1 MRDAG
6 MRQGMG
12 MPGSP
17 GALRGLTG
25 AASRPAVASLGSS
38 LFQLGNGRGTVRR
51 ETGTG
56 AGRQGGSRHS
66 QAPCQEAVGFDSGS
80 ATFYPSW
87 EQGAEPGAAGA
98 EPCKPLPDARQEGA
112 RGRRAATRGGPG
124 SARSYGGSRRCP
136 GRGGSAGAGR
146 AARLGVR
153 VVLLC
158 HVLLQRGKRLHGP
171 RAEGTA
177 TVWGQRDP
185 LPVPV
190 ALWVSPTSG
199 GLQGGAVPS
208 RCAGCGAPV
217 FPGQGK
223 EAQSSSLSHS
233 ILLPGMA
240 GLGSP
245 AGTEP
250 RSCSLPSEQAASECL
265 AFSACPEQPSSAAPM
280 CHASS
285 SSSARGSSMSGCPV
299 RPPATSPLAQLGTNP
314 LCEHTQRTLQRRRS
328 PSRLLILPR
337 HPGPVN
343 GGIVRS
349 RGRCRERGHG
359 WQHGARNPHVC
370 LALESPCQPCPVWR
384 AGDGHP
390 CPHPPLA
397 GCDGTS
403 PSPADLDKLLSDLRS
418 FLLILDQE
426 SLSAVAR
433 AKKKSVA
440 DLLSRLQTPLSEDAE
455 YMIMRCLSP
464 SPGTPQGRA
473 SPGTRTADATGGRAC
488 ECRPASTLSLHGGS
502 KVPGDSPSP
511 PADDSYEDAEPLGPG
526 RCTGSG
532 GADTD
537 SSHYESYGEDEDGV
551 TDRAHYLRRPPA
563 AGPDAEP
570 PGRPEAQLCGFLW
583 RKRWLGQWAKQLF
596 IVREHVLLCFRCAA
610 DPQPVLELDLRGCR
624 VTYKAK
630 RGKKMPHALKVTGTA
645 GEALVIGFQSRQQ
658 AEDWRKVIEEVSSDA
673 PSGLAAIGVPASPSS
688 RLGRA
693 AGSQIGK
700 EDEEEDCSRQSPARS
715 PRPGEDAKGGFL
727 AVRLRGRWQ
736 RLWCAVRQGAL
747 RMFPEPGGAQRPVC
761 ALRLEGCE
769 VSPGTA
775 ASSPQRLRIRI
786 AQRGR
791 ELALLQT
798 HSDEE
803 REAWLK
809 TLRARGGG
817 EPASNSPRTETP
829 RLSDASSCPAAGGLL
844 LRRVPT
850 PNAYMDDPFGQ
861 LPPAEAPKHLYSNV
875 ERLQQLQQNL
885 DRAAQGQCKRPVSA
899 LPTGACR
906 NAPGSALPSQAASAA
921 ALRGRAA
928 SPQRAK
934 VSPELQSRDL
944 SRSQR
949 TLTLPERKG
958 ARDGLDI
965 LIGKRAFPK
974 LEEKVGQLERACRMK
989 GRLKA
994 GSEMNLLAIGKSLKG
1009 HIAATASSAGSEQGS
1024 FLTPLLKRTASAKSA
1039 LKPSPSPVIVEKGK
1053 VLQKRKEW
1061 EMKSAM

>member
-1 MRDAG
+1 M
-6 MRQGMG
+6 
-12 MPGSP
+12 
-17 GALRGLTG
+17 
-25 AASRPAVASLGSS
+25 
-38 LFQLGNGRGTVRR
+38 
-51 ETGTG
+51 
-56 AGRQGGSRHS
+56 
-66 QAPCQEAVGFDSGS
+66 
-80 ATFYPSW
+80 
-87 EQGAEPGAAGA
+87 
-98 EPCKPLPDARQEGA
+98 ARQ
-112 RGRRAATRGGPG
+112 R
-124 SARSYGGSRRCP
+124 
-136 GRGGSAGAGR
+136 
-146 AARLGVR
+146 
-153 VVLLC
+153 
-158 HVLLQRGKRLHGP
+158 
-171 RAEGTA
+171 
-177 TVWGQRDP
+177 
-185 LPVPV
+185 
-190 ALWVSPTSG
+190 
-199 GLQGGAVPS
+199 
-208 RCAGCGAPV
+208 
-217 FPGQGK
+217 
-223 EAQSSSLSHS
+223 
-233 ILLPGMA
+233 
-240 GLGSP
+240 
-245 AGTEP
+245 
-250 RSCSLPSEQAASECL
+250 
-265 AFSACPEQPSSAAPM
+265 
-280 CHASS
+280 
-285 SSSARGSSMSGCPV
+285 
-299 RPPATSPLAQLGTNP
+299 
-314 LCEHTQRTLQRRRS
+314 
-328 PSRLLILPR
+328 
-337 HPGPVN
+337 
-343 GGIVRS
+343 
-349 RGRCRERGHG
+349 
-359 WQHGARNPHVC
+359 
-370 LALESPCQPCPVWR
+370 
-384 AGDGHP
+384 
-390 CPHPPLA
+390 
-397 GCDGTS
+397 
-403 PSPADLDKLLSDLRS
+403 DLDKLLSDLRS
-418 FLLILDQE
+418 FLLILDRE
-426 SLSAVAR
+426 SLSAAAR

-440 DLLSRLQTPLSEDAE
+440 DLLSRLQSPPCERGSAAEDAE

-473 SPGTRTADATGGRAC
+473 SPVPLFSPGTRMVDGTGGRAC
-488 ECRPASTLSLHGGS
+488 ECRPVSTLSLRGGS
-502 KVPGDSPSP
+502 KVPGVSPFP

-570 PGRPEAQLCGFLW
+570 LGRPEAQLCGFLW

-624 VTYKAK
+624 VAYKAK
-630 RGKKMPHALKVTGTA
+630 RGKKMPHSLKVTGTA

-673 PSGLAAIGVPASPSS
+673 PSGLAAISIPASPSS

-693 AGSQIGK
+693 AGSQLSREEEK
-700 EDEEEDCSRQSPARS
+700 EEEDCSQQSPARS
-715 PRPGEDAKGGFL
+715 PRPGDDAKGGFL

-769 VSPGTA
+769 VSPGA
-775 ASSPQRLRIRI
+775 AAGSPQRLRIRI

-798 HSDEE
+798 CSDEE

-817 EPASNSPRTETP
+817 EPAGDGAPTETP
-829 RLSDASSCPAAGGLL
+829 KLGDASSCPAAGGLL

-861 LPPAEAPKHLYSNV
+861 LPPTEVPKHLYSNV
-875 ERLQQLQQNL
+875 ERLQQLQSL
-885 DRAAQGQCKRPVSA
+885 DRAVPGQRKRPVSA
-899 LPTGACR
+899 LPAGACS
-906 NAPGSALPSQAASAA
+906 NALGSAASAA
-921 ALRGRAA
+921 ALRDRAA

-934 VSPELQSRDL
+934 VSPELRSRDL
-944 SRSQR
+944 SQSQR

-1009 HIAATASSAGSEQGS
+1009 HIAATASSAGYEGS

-1039 LKPSPSPVIVEKGK
+1039 LKPSPSPVLVEKGK

>member
-1 MRDAG
+1 M
-6 MRQGMG
+6 
-12 MPGSP
+12 
-17 GALRGLTG
+17 
-25 AASRPAVASLGSS
+25 
-38 LFQLGNGRGTVRR
+38 
-51 ETGTG
+51 
-56 AGRQGGSRHS
+56 
-66 QAPCQEAVGFDSGS
+66 
-80 ATFYPSW
+80 
-87 EQGAEPGAAGA
+87 
-98 EPCKPLPDARQEGA
+98 ARQ
-112 RGRRAATRGGPG
+112 R
-124 SARSYGGSRRCP
+124 
-136 GRGGSAGAGR
+136 
-146 AARLGVR
+146 
-153 VVLLC
+153 
-158 HVLLQRGKRLHGP
+158 
-171 RAEGTA
+171 
-177 TVWGQRDP
+177 
-185 LPVPV
+185 
-190 ALWVSPTSG
+190 
-199 GLQGGAVPS
+199 
-208 RCAGCGAPV
+208 
-217 FPGQGK
+217 
-223 EAQSSSLSHS
+223 
-233 ILLPGMA
+233 
-240 GLGSP
+240 
-245 AGTEP
+245 
-250 RSCSLPSEQAASECL
+250 
-265 AFSACPEQPSSAAPM
+265 
-280 CHASS
+280 
-285 SSSARGSSMSGCPV
+285 
-299 RPPATSPLAQLGTNP
+299 
-314 LCEHTQRTLQRRRS
+314 
-328 PSRLLILPR
+328 
-337 HPGPVN
+337 
-343 GGIVRS
+343 
-349 RGRCRERGHG
+349 
-359 WQHGARNPHVC
+359 
-370 LALESPCQPCPVWR
+370 
-384 AGDGHP
+384 
-390 CPHPPLA
+390 
-397 GCDGTS
+397 
-403 PSPADLDKLLSDLRS
+403 DLDKLLSDLRS
-418 FLLILDQE
+418 FLLILDRE
-426 SLSAVAR
+426 NLSTAAR

-440 DLLSRLQTPLSEDAE
+440 DLLSRLQSPPCERGSAAEDAE

-473 SPGTRTADATGGRAC
+473 SPGTRMVDGTGGRGC
-488 ECRPASTLSLHGGS
+488 ECLPVSTLSLHGGS
-502 KVPGDSPSP
+502 KVPGISPFP

-570 PGRPEAQLCGFLW
+570 LGRPEAQLCGFLW

-624 VTYKAK
+624 VAYKAK
-630 RGKKMPHALKVTGTA
+630 RGKKMPHSLKVTGTA

-673 PSGLAAIGVPASPSS
+673 PSGLAAISIPASPSS

-693 AGSQIGK
+693 AGSQLSK
-700 EDEEEDCSRQSPARS
+700 EEKEEEDCSQQSPARS

-769 VSPGTA
+769 VSPGA
-775 ASSPQRLRIRI
+775 AAGSPQRLRIRI

-798 HSDEE
+798 CSDEE

-817 EPASNSPRTETP
+817 EPAGDRAPTETP
-829 RLSDASSCPAAGGLL
+829 RLGDASSCPAAGGLL

-861 LPPAEAPKHLYSNV
+861 LPPTEVPKHLYSNV
-875 ERLQQLQQNL
+875 ERLQQLQQSL
-885 DRAAQGQCKRPVSA
+885 DRAVPGQRKRPVSA
-899 LPTGACR
+899 LPAGACS
-906 NAPGSALPSQAASAA
+906 NALGSAAPAA
-921 ALRGRAA
+921 ALRDRAA

-934 VSPELQSRDL
+934 VSPELRSRDL
-944 SRSQR
+944 PQSQR

-1009 HIAATASSAGSEQGS
+1009 HIAATASSAGSEGS
-1024 FLTPLLKRTASAKSA
+1024 FLAPLLKRTASAKSA
-1039 LKPSPSPVIVEKGK
+1039 LKPSPSPVLVEKGK